1 MLRVRPSR
9 VSLALAVA
17 LSLALPDSVRAQAPG
32 AKLDHLYILTFN
44 AWGELLSPGER
55 DLAIEQLGRDRS
67 VQRIIIFSYG
77 WGHDGEAS
85 YADYRAMLAAIDHNL
100 PAGHV
105 RPRVAVIGVGWD
117 SSQTGFRKLFN
128 AIIPLPGL
136 ANALAWPLDTLF
148 FPISFWSKAAQA
160 DRIGLGGLRTALNQ
174 IFSVYE
180 DGDAHPEIYLI
191 GHSFGT
197 RIVSGLMKGSLGPV
211 DVSANAFRSA
221 SHVRGALLFQPAL
234 VGANLDQGAEYPI
247 LVTMSEHDH
256 AVGFLYPVANVP
268 LNAFGFT
275 VFEALV
281 QRLLLQPVQR
291 GVESVQRG
299 VKTTA
304 STVTDVITAPL
315 PGESEPEAEAEA
327 EPGEA
332 PEPSMVERTVHK
344 TRRTLGELLALPV
357 NLGFTLVTLPLDY
370 LYIQTKGLVAHPVDH
385 VMDTLAQLPL
395 VEIPVDGLG
404 KLVGKEVPWGR
415 RSKGLFTLGSIHEG
429 MGRLSP
435 PLALYTD
442 PDVYTPDDL
451 DALES
456 IPSGVFVVDASEL
469 INEGSFGQDLSN
481 PLVGYTLG
489 WLDPLGAHSDFTN
502 ADAIALAAWMAS
514 GGRLELREPPEGPGR
529 VERGQ
534 AGNRAQKNRS
544 AAASIARMA
553 PK

>member
-1 MLRVRPSR
+1 MRRVQAFRT
-9 VSLALAVA
+9 SLVVFALGLGLGLGPV
-17 LSLALPDSVRAQAPG
+17 LPHLVHAQGTG
-32 AKLDHLYILTFN
+32 ATLDHLYILTFN

-55 DLAIEQLGRDRS
+55 DLAVEQLGRDRS

-77 WGHDGEAS
+77 WGHDAEAS
-85 YADYRAMLAAIDHNL
+85 YADYRAMLAAIDANL

-105 RPRVAVIGVGWD
+105 RPRAAVIGVGWD

-136 ANALAWPLDTLF
+136 ANTLAWPLDTAF

-160 DRIGLGGLRTALNQ
+160 DRIGFGGLRTTLND
-174 IFSVYE
+174 IFSVYG
-180 DGDAHPEIYLI
+180 DGDPHPEIYLI

-197 RIVSGLMKGSLGPV
+197 RIISGLMKQSLGPV
-211 DVSANAFRSA
+211 DVSSNSFRSA

-234 VGANLDQGAEYPI
+234 VGANLDQEAGYPI

-256 AVGFLYPVANVP
+256 AVGFLYPVANLP

-281 QRLLLQPVQR
+281 QRLLIQPVQR

-304 STVTDVITAPL
+304 STVGGVITAPL
-315 PGESEPEAEAEA
+315 PGSGPKSPMQDEESEAPAEESDLEPREPE
-327 EPGEA
+327 G
-332 PEPSMVERTVHK
+332 SMVQRTARK
-344 TRRTLGELLALPV
+344 GRRTLGELLALPV
-357 NLGFTLVTLPLDY
+357 NLAFTLVTLPLDY
-370 LYIQTKGLVAHPVDH
+370 LYIQGEGLVTHPVDH
-385 VMDTLAQLPL
+385 VMDTLAQVPL

-404 KLVGKEVPWGR
+404 RLLGKEVPWGR
-415 RSKGLFTLGSIHEG
+415 RTKGLFTLGSIHEG

-435 PLALYTD
+435 PLALYRD
-442 PDVYTPDDL
+442 PEVYSPAEL

-456 IPSGVFVVDASEL
+456 VPRGVFVVDASEL
-469 INEGSFGQDLSN
+469 IDQGSFGSLSN
-481 PLVGYTLG
+481 PLVDYTLG

-502 ADAIALAAWMAS
+502 PDAIALAAWMAS
-514 GGRLELREPPEGPGR
+514 GGRLKL
-529 VERGQ
+529 
-534 AGNRAQKNRS
+534 GNRAPSQ
-544 AAASIARMA
+544 APASE
-553 PK
+553 